1 MTSICSESTAVSIQS
16 TSSLN
21 VYSFELTSI
30 GGDPEKVKAS
40 QRARFA
46 DETVVDQIMAL
57 DAQSRKGKYP
67 AKVGV
72 LELIKM
78 YHD

>member
-1 MTSICSESTAVSIQS
+1 MPIDINMLRVDR
-16 TSSLN
+16 
-21 VYSFELTSI
+21 

-57 DAQSRKGKYP
+57 DAQSRK
-67 AKVGV
+67 AK
-72 LELIKM
+72 
-78 YHD
+78 HDLDNLKCEKGIVSKSAAAKKKADKKADISEE